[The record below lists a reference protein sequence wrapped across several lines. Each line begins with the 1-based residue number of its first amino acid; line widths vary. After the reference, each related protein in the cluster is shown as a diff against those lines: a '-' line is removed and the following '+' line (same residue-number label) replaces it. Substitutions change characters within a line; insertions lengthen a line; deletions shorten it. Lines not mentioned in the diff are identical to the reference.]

1 LFGCILTIWAGA
13 YLAFLLFW
21 EPWQTLYRAF
31 YLPALALGFALML
44 WNLRQMMGA
53 SVTTTA
59 ALAIATLV
67 FFNLSFFV
75 LPQMRANA
83 SPLITA
89 ARQANQDWNEA
100 TVIYFAD
107 RNEADTAF
115 EYFNDKTEWRRL
127 TPTMNANVDD
137 EIRLALGQGKQ
148 VWLNKGAVYALG
160 GEWLARRAI
169 GREILLEQPQAAHYI
184 ELR

>member
-1 LFGCILTIWAGA
+1 MLTIWAGI

-21 EPWQTLYRAF
+21 EPRQTLYRAF
-31 YLPALALGFALML
+31 YLPALALGFALIL
-44 WNLRQMMGA
+44 WNLRQVMGA

-67 FFNLSFFV
+67 FFNLNFFV
-75 LPQMRANA
+75 LPHMKANA
-83 SPLITA
+83 NPRIAA
-89 ARQANQDWNEA
+89 ARQANQVWNEA

-115 EYFNDKTEWRRL
+115 EYFNDKTDWRRL
-127 TPTMNANVDD
+127 TPTVKANFDD
-137 EIRLALGQGKQ
+137 EIRLALDRGKQ
-148 VWLNKGAVYALG
+148 VWLNKGAVDALG

-169 GREILLEQPQAAHYI
+169 GREILLEEPPAPAHYI